1 MTVQDEVEQL
11 MKDLYPNL
19 DGGITHTYFDNLLE
33 EEQNVEFF
41 FTAYRRISSC
51 HYTTIQKLQSFPL

>member
-1 MTVQDEVEQL
+1 MRVHDEVEQL
-11 MKDLYPNL
+11 LNDLYPNL
-19 DGGITHTYFDNLLE
+19 DGGITHTDCDDLLK

-41 FTAYRRISSC
+41 FTTYRRISSC

>member
-1 MTVQDEVEQL
+1 MIVQVEVEKL
-11 MKDLYPNL
+11 LKDLYPNL
-19 DGGITHTYFDNLLE
+19 DGGTTHTDCDDLLE

-41 FTAYRRISSC
+41 FTAYRRISSF

>member
-1 MTVQDEVEQL
+1 MRVQDEVEQL
-11 MKDLYPNL
+11 LKDLYPTL
-19 DGGITHTYFDNLLE
+19 DVGIIHTDCDDLLE